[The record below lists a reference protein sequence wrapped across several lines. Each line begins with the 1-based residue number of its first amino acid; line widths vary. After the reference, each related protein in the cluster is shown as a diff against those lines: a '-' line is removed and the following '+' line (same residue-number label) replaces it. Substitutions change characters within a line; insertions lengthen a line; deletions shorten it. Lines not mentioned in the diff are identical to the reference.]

1 MVTFGRMTPKYRL
14 FAIDV
19 DGTLMNSRNQ
29 LPDANREALHRAH
42 EAGITVCLCTGRAWS
57 EARGV
62 IEQLGLPSNLGIFV
76 FGAAISE
83 LPSGRTLHRTAIP
96 EPLATR
102 LVEHFQ
108 ADGHPVLVLY
118 DITEAGV
125 DYRLLRGERN
135 QAAYEQ
141 WLRVSPANC
150 EVIDRW
156 EPRGQEPLRIGII
169 EQPKR
174 IHETMARLGDE
185 FPPVELKYNP
195 IYAPNYGMHVVECFA
210 PQVNKWHGVMQVAKR
225 LEIDPAQIAAIGDD
239 VNDVEMIAHAG
250 LGIAM
255 GNAIDQVKA
264 VAKWHAPTNDQA
276 GLAAAVDAILG
287 RRSPLVAVR

>member
-1 MVTFGRMTPKYRL
+1 MTPKYRL
-14 FAIDV
+14 LAVDV

-42 EAGITVCLCTGRAWS
+42 AAGITLCLCTGRSWS

-62 IEQLGLPSNLGIFV
+62 IEQLNLDLDLGIFV

-83 LPSGRTLHRTAIP
+83 LPSGRTVKRTPIP
-96 EPLATR
+96 DPLATR

-108 ADGHPVLVLY
+108 SDGHPVLVLY
-118 DITEAGV
+118 DVTEAGL
-125 DYRLLRGERN
+125 DYRLVRGSRN

-150 EVIDRW
+150 QVVDGW
-156 EPRGQEPLRIGII
+156 EAGGPEPLRIGII
-169 EQPKR
+169 EQPADIR
-174 IHETMARLGDE
+174 ATMERLAAE

-195 IYAPNYGMHVVECFA
+195 IYAPNYGMHVVECFS
-210 PQVNKWHGVMQVAKR
+210 PQVNKWYGITQVAHR
-225 LEIDPAQIAAIGDD
+225 LGIEASQIATIGDD
-239 VNDVEMIAHAG
+239 VNDVEMIAQAG

-255 GNAIDQVKA
+255 GNAIERVKA

-276 GLAAAVDAILG
+276 GLAAAVDALMG
-287 RRSPLVAVR
+287 RRGPLVAVRE